1 MDSQHALNAKT
12 GKWGDAS
19 PVKEIIAQI
28 SGLVKT
34 LDYSSLTFFWNY
46 CPSQN
51 PYRNPAI
58 QIPYLHLGPQVS
70 QLYWGV
76 RLFQSTKGHV
86 HLSGTVGW
94 IFLSKYN
101 LILDY
106 IKDHLSLGHSLPN
119 VGVFSRCGLFPAYE

>member
-1 MDSQHALNAKT
+1 MPVASSIEA
-12 GKWGDAS
+12 DAADGNLDQRN
-19 PVKEIIAQI
+19 VRLI
-28 SGLVKT
+28 SVGYT
-34 LDYSSLTFFWNY
+34 
-46 CPSQN
+46 SQN
-51 PYRNPAI
+51 PYRNPAV
-58 QIPYLHLGPQVS
+58 QIPYLHLDPQVT